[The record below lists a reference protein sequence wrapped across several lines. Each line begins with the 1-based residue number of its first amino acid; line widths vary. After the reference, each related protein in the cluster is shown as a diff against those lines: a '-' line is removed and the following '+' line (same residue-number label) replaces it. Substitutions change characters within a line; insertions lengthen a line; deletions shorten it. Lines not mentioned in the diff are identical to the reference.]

1 MKKNAVI
8 LIAWLTAGPGHANEP
23 ASTEAKTKPMKADYT
38 IYSGSLDDELAPTR
52 DDRKLAVEVSGP
64 AAKDIFD
71 SIYPDS
77 KVTCSDEKGERLRR
91 KGQLWCSYTPS
102 SGYRCFLGYNL
113 RTGESIGG
121 GSC

>member
-1 MKKNAVI
+1 MKKTAVI
-8 LIAWLTAGPGHANEP
+8 LIAWLAAGLGHANEP
-23 ASTEAKTKPMKADYT
+23 ASTGAKTKPMKADYT
-38 IYSGSLDDELAPTR
+38 IYSGSLDDALAPTR

-64 AAKDIFD
+64 AAKEIFD
-71 SIYPDS
+71 SLYPDS
-77 KVTCSDEKGERLRR
+77 KVRCSDEKGERLRR

>member
-8 LIAWLTAGPGHANEP
+8 LIAWLAAGLGHANEP
-23 ASTEAKTKPMKADYT
+23 ASIEAKTKPMKAEYT